1 MARRK
6 RSHSSLNIWPGYVDA
21 LSTLLMVVTFVL
33 LVFVVG
39 QQFLSAA
46 MTQREH
52 TLEAL
57 KQEVSHLA
65 SMLSLSQDQVKNLT
79 STNSALSHAYHD
91 KVAAL
96 SAAQSALHDKEQQLA
111 ETSTHDRTLQ
121 TAQAAEISHLS
132 AQVAELSRQLQAITE
147 ALDIE
152 KKAEASK
159 DEQISDLGHKL
170 NVALADKIN
179 LLKKY
184 RSEFFGRLH
193 DLLKNQP
200 GVTVVGDRFVFQSE
214 ILFPPGSASLSPQGQ
229 QQIRTLARTFHEV
242 SSSIPADLPWVL
254 RVDGHA
260 DKQPIH
266 TAFPSNWELSS
277 ARAITV
283 VKMLIAEGI
292 DPRHLAAT
300 GFSDYQPLD
309 PGKTAEAYAHNR
321 RIEFRLTD
329 R

>member
-6 RSHSSLNIWPGYVDA
+6 RSQSGLNVWPGYVDA

-52 TLEAL
+52 TLDTL

-65 SMLSLSQDQVKNLT
+65 SMLSLSQRQVSDLKNTNNTLSNNYNSTKSALT
-79 STNSALSHAYHD
+79 SAEASLSAKEKELTETNSKNQAL
-91 KVAAL
+91 
-96 SAAQSALHDKEQQLA
+96 QSAQQA
-111 ETSTHDRTLQ
+111 D
-121 TAQAAEISHLS
+121 IIGLS
-132 AQVAELSRQLQAITE
+132 AQVAELSRQLQAIAQ

-152 KKAEASK
+152 KKIEASK
-159 DEQISDLGHKL
+159 DEKIADLDKKL
-170 NVALADKIN
+170 NIALADKIN
-179 LLKKY
+179 QLKKY

-214 ILFPPGSASLSPQGQ
+214 ILFPPGSAALSAQGEK
-229 QQIRTLARTFHEV
+229 QIKTLAHTFHDV
-242 SSSIPADLPWVL
+242 SASIPKDIPWIL

-260 DKQPIH
+260 DKQPIR

-292 DPRHLAAT
+292 DPHHLAAT
-300 GFSDYQPLD
+300 GFSDNQPLD
-309 PGKTAEAYAHNR
+309 HGSSPEAYAHNR

>member
-6 RSHSSLNIWPGYVDA
+6 RPQSGLNIWPGYVDA

-46 MTQREH
+46 ITQREH
-52 TLEAL
+52 TLETL
-57 KQEVSHLA
+57 KQEVSHLT
-65 SMLSLSQDQVKNLT
+65 SMLSLSEDKVKNLT
-79 STNSALSHAYHD
+79 STNDALSHAYHE
-91 KVAAL
+91 KNAAL
-96 SAAQSALHDKEQQLA
+96 TAAQSALSDKEHQLE
-111 ETSTHDRTLQ
+111 ETSANDHTMQ
-121 TAQAAEISHLS
+121 TAQATEINHLS
-132 AQVAELSRQLQAITE
+132 AQVAELSQQLQAIAT
-147 ALDIE
+147 ALDVE
-152 KKAEASK
+152 KKAEATK
-159 DEQISDLGHKL
+159 DQQISDLGNKL
-170 NVALADKIN
+170 NIALADKIN

-184 RSEFFGRLH
+184 RSEFFGRLR
-193 DLLKNQP
+193 DVLKDQP

-214 ILFPPGSASLSPQGQ
+214 ILFPPGSASLSTQGQ
-229 QQIRTLARTFHEV
+229 QQIRTLARTFHDV

-283 VKMLIAEGI
+283 VKMLISEGI

-300 GFSDYQPLD
+300 GFSDNQPLD
-309 PGKTAEAYAHNR
+309 PGKTPEAYAHNR